1 MHKLLDRLDHI
12 QEEMKSMQH
21 GFADLEKYALD
32 TLKKIAQNI
41 LKKTYE
47 TEKSTVSANLE
58 NRQANLSAIFS
69 MILNPNSTGTDNLF
83 KMAAQGESR
92 RDSRLKN
99 MYLAYHSTLKKI
111 KNMNVQ
117 EIFEFLDTFSKK
129 DLHGMVVP
137 RVIVAKPIPKRIEV
151 KLVPVKN

>member
-1 MHKLLDRLDHI
+1 MHRLLDRLDYI
-12 QEEMKSMQH
+12 QEEMKCMQH
-21 GFADLEKYALD
+21 GFADSEKISLD

-47 TEKSTVSANLE
+47 TEKSTVSANRE
-58 NRQANLSAIFS
+58 NISVNISATFS
-69 MILNPNSTGTDNLF
+69 MIFNPNSTGTNNLL

-92 RDSRLKN
+92 RNSRLKN
-99 MYLAYHSTLKKI
+99 MYLSYHSTLKKI

-117 EIFEFLDTFSKK
+117 EVFEFLDTFSKK
-129 DLHGMVVP
+129 DLHSIVAS